1 MVLSDVSIKRPVFAT
16 VLSLL
21 IVVFGVAALQGLP
34 VREYPDIDPP
44 VVSVS
49 TDYTGAAAEV
59 VDTQITQ
66 VIEGGAIS
74 GIEGIRSIESSTEQG
89 ESRTSIEF
97 DTSRD
102 VDIAANDVRDAVSR
116 VLNQLPD
123 EADPPPVVQK
133 ADSDARPMMWITLIS
148 DVWDSAEL
156 SDFADRV
163 LADRLSVLDGVAD
176 VRIGGERRYAIRVWL
191 DRTRLAAR
199 NITVARWSRH
209 CGRTT
214 WSYRPVQW
222 TPPPATL
229 PCARK
234 GGCQMWKISA
244 IW

>member
-21 IVVFGVAALQGLP
+21 IVVFGLAALLGLP

-44 VVSVS
+44 VVSIS

-66 VIEGGAIS
+66 VIEGAIS

-97 DTSRD
+97 TTARD

-116 VLNQLPD
+116 VANQLPD
-123 EADPPPVVQK
+123 EADPPVVRK
-133 ADSDARPMMWITLIS
+133 ADSDARPMMWVTLRS

-163 LADRLSVLDGVAD
+163 LADRLW
-176 VRIGGERRYAIRVWL
+176 I
-191 DRTRLAAR
+191 
-199 NITVARWSRH
+199 
-209 CGRTT
+209 
-214 WSYRPVQW
+214 
-222 TPPPATL
+222 PPPATSRFV
-229 PCARK
+229 PKA
-234 GGCQMWKISA
+234 GCRMWKSSA
-244 IW
+244 SW

>member
-21 IVVFGVAALQGLP
+21 IVVFGVAALLGLP

-66 VIEGGAIS
+66 VIEGAIS
-74 GIEGIRSIESSTEQG
+74 GIEGIRSIESATEQG

-123 EADPPPVVQK
+123 EADPPVVQK
-133 ADSDARPMMWITLIS
+133 ADSDARPMMWITLNS

-163 LADRLSVLDGVAD
+163 LADRFSVLDGVSGCLVCGALPL
-176 VRIGGERRYAIRVWL
+176 ALRVWP
-191 DRTRLAAR
+191 RGTRPA
-199 NITVARWSRH
+199 
-209 CGRTT
+209 GR
-214 WSYRPVQW
+214 RPTRGV
-222 TPPPATL
+222 
-229 PCARK
+229 
-234 GGCQMWKISA
+234 
-244 IW
+244 

>member
-1 MVLSDVSIKRPVFAT
+1 MILSDISIKRPVFAT

-21 IVVFGVAALQGLP
+21 IVVFGITALLGLP

-66 VIEGGAIS
+66 VIEGAIS

-102 VDIAANDVRDAVSR
+102 IDVAANDVRDAVAR
-116 VLNQLPD
+116 VADQLPD
-123 EADPPPVVQK
+123 EADAPRVRK
-133 ADSDARPMMWITLIS
+133 ADSDARPMMWVTLLS
-148 DVWDSAEL
+148 EVWDSAGL

-163 LADRLSVLDGVAD
+163 LADRLSVLDGGAA
-176 VRIGGERRYAIRVWL
+176 VRMGGER
-191 DRTRLAAR
+191 
-199 NITVARWSRH
+199 
-209 CGRTT
+209 
-214 WSYRPVQW
+214 
-222 TPPPATL
+222 
-229 PCARK
+229 
-234 GGCQMWKISA
+234 
-244 IW
+244 